1 MKRIERLGEAVAPD
15 GSVLTLTRH
24 DGAYAIRVDGQEL
37 MSTRRHHSEDVLAE
51 LVCAPLAD
59 HEGARVLIGGLGL
72 GFTLRAAL
80 RSLAPDARVV
90 VAEIVEEVIRWNQD
104 PAYALSA
111 EALRD
116 PRVDLRHDDVANV
129 LREPGD
135 GFDAVMLDVDNGA
148 AAMTTRG
155 NAKLYRAEGIRRAV
169 AALRPGGRLAYWS
182 AGGDPAFEAALR
194 RAGLAVEVHRAQ
206 AHPGLK
212 SWHTIFVAT
221 RAQSRERAGSASSD
235 PSP

>member
-1 MKRIERLGEAVAPD
+1 MHGATRVKRIERLGEAVAPD

-24 DGAYAIRVDGQEL
+24 DRDYAIRVDGQEL

-51 LVCAPLAD
+51 LVCAPLAGR
-59 HEGARVLIGGLGL
+59 EGARVLIGGLGL

-80 RSLAPDARVV
+80 RTLDADAQVV
-90 VAEIVEEVIRWNQD
+90 VAEIMEEVIRWNQD
-104 PAYALSA
+104 PDYGLSA
-111 EALRD
+111 DALGD

-129 LREPGD
+129 LQAPES
-135 GFDAVMLDVDNGA
+135 GFDAIMLDVDNGA

-155 NAKLYRAEGIRRAV
+155 NARLYRAEGIRRAV

-182 AGGDPAFEAALR
+182 AGGDPAFETALK
-194 RAGLAVEVHRAQ
+194 RAGLAVEVHRAR
-206 AHPGLK
+206 AHPSLK

-221 RAQSRERAGSASSD
+221 HPRAAARE
-235 PSP
+235 